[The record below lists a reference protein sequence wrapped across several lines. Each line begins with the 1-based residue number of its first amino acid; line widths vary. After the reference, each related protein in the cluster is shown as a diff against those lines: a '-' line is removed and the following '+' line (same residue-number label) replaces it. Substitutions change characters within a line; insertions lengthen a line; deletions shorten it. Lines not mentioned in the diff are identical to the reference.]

1 MKIGKIRSLQ
11 QIHNAAHGIEQ
22 RIQTVVVIQGGDD
35 VGHVLAHVHL
45 DKPGGLAHFV
55 GQIGQVGAHHP
66 RQLAAAVGLFKGLGA
81 VGKEAESGGNEDA
94 ARVALLQIV
103 QQTQHAVAAG
113 NDVVGHDDVLALHRI
128 AHVFVGND
136 AVTAVHHLGIV
147 PALVEHAH
155 VQAQNGGIEDIPV
168 DGALVGRDDHHV
180 LLVKMQIAHPAAQG
194 LQHLIG
200 GHEGFKAR
208 QRNCVLHPGIVSVKG
223 DDVLHA
229 QAGQFLQHQCA
240 IHGFTGGTTVLPALV
255 QEGHDNGN
263 PLRLSADGSD
273 DALQVRI
280 MVVRRHGNGSS
291 VHVIGNL
298 TGGNVGNDVDVVA
311 ANALGQQSFALAG
324 AKPGAFRLQK
334 ESIQVV
340 AGESVELVALFTDAL
355 APVSEVFVD
364 SFTKGFAAR
373 HCNHAKGTNGT
384 SFKGH
389 PACSGQ
395 NIAH

>member
-1 MKIGKIRSLQ
+1 M
-11 QIHNAAHGIEQ
+11 
-22 RIQTVVVIQGGDD
+22 VVIQGGDD
-35 VGHVLAHVHL
+35 VGHVLAHVHF

-55 GQIGQVGAHHP
+55 RQIGQVGAHHS
-66 RQLAAAVGLFKGLGA
+66 RQLAAAVDLFKGLSA
-81 VGKEAESGGNEDA
+81 VGKEAEGGCNEDA
-94 ARVALLQIV
+94 ARVTLLQII
-103 QQTQHAVAAG
+103 QQAQHAVAAG
-113 NDVVGHDDVLALHRI
+113 NDVVGHDDVLTLHRI

-136 AVTAVHHLGIV
+136 AVAAVHHLGII

-155 VQAQNGGIEDIPV
+155 VQTQNGRIEDIPV

-180 LLVKMQIAHPAAQG
+180 LFIKMQIIHPAAQS

-200 GHEGFKAR
+200 GHERFKAR
-208 QRNCVLHPGIVSVKG
+208 QRNGVLHPGIVRVKG

-240 IHGFTGGTTVLPALV
+240 VHGFTGGTAMLPALV
-255 QEGHDNGN
+255 QERHDDGN
-263 PLRLSADGSD
+263 PLRLSADGGD
-273 DALQVRI
+273 NALQVRI
-280 MVVRRHGNGSS
+280 VVVRRHGDGGS

-324 AKPGAFRLQK
+324 AESGAFRLQK

-340 AGESVELVALFTDAL
+340 AGEGVEIIALFTDAL

-364 SFTKGFAAR
+364 SFAKGFAAR
-373 HCNHAKGTNGT
+373 HCNYAKGTNGT